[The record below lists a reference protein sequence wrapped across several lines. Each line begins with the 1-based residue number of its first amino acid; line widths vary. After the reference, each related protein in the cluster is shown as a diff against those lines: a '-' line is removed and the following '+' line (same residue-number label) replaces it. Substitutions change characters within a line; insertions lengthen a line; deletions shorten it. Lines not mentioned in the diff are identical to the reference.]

1 MKISIIIPAYN
12 EEEYLPK
19 LLESIKKQDF
29 KDYEVIVADAHSKDH
44 TREIAENYG
53 CTVVDGGLPGIGR
66 NRGAEIAEGELL
78 LFLDSDLE
86 LTDGYLQ
93 TVVDD
98 FENLDLG
105 IAITQMTAL
114 SEKRYVNAIH
124 TWCNWF
130 MIASESI
137 KPHGAG
143 CYGIVARRGL
153 HEKVNGFDE
162 ELDYGED
169 TDYIERIAEISNFKV
184 IRDAYV
190 KVSTRRLEEDGLL
203 TLIKQYGK
211 STINDFRGK
220 RTSADDLGYSFEHA
234 SENDNTLNYDD
245 APSPIE
251 NKAQPSDKRLKIF
264 YSVCGEGMGHAIR
277 SSVIIEH
284 LLKQHD
290 VYIFSSDRAYKFLAG
305 KFDNVYEIGGFN
317 TVYEN
322 NEVNNVKTFLDALKV
337 SPGDLK
343 NGYRTLYK
351 LAREVKP
358 NIIVSD
364 FEIYANLLSKVLSLP
379 LISLDNIHMLAET
392 EYEVPQ
398 KHKTD
403 IFTANAVARIYIQKP
418 KRYILTSFFFPPLKH
433 PKKAAIYPPVLRDKI
448 LNLKPEKGEHILVYQ
463 TSTSSL
469 KIVEGL
475 KKIDEKFIVYGFNK
489 DETDGNLTFRSFNED
504 LIYEDMRTSK
514 AVIVNGGFTTITEA
528 IYLKKPIYS
537 TPAHKNFE
545 QILNGFYVEK
555 LGYGEMHDDLNI
567 KKLEK
572 FLSRL
577 EVYQENLDKVEP
589 WTNDDILKDLDESI
603 EKYAKRNYKHFH
615 SLKGPH
621 KKFKN

>member
-1 MKISIIIPAYN
+1 MSNMKISIIIPAYN

-19 LLESIKKQDF
+19 LLESIEKQDF
-29 KDYEVIVADAHSKDH
+29 KDYEVIIADANSSDN
-44 TREIAENYG
+44 TREIAESYG
-53 CTVVDGGLPGIGR
+53 CTVVDGGLPGVGR
-66 NRGAEIAEGELL
+66 NRGAAVAKGELL

-86 LTDGYLQ
+86 LTEGYLEN
-93 TVVDD
+93 VVED
-98 FENLDLG
+98 FEDLNLG

-114 SEKRYVNAIH
+114 SEKKYVQALH

-143 CYGIVARRGL
+143 CYGIVARREL
-153 HEKVNGFDE
+153 HEKVGGFDE
-162 ELDYGED
+162 DLDYGED

-184 IRDAYV
+184 LRNAYV
-190 KVSTRRLEEDGLL
+190 IVSTRRLEEDGLL

-220 RTSADDLGYSFEHA
+220 RTSADELGYSFEHE
-234 SENDNTLNYDD
+234 SENSDYENHED
-245 APSPIE
+245 AISSIE
-251 NKAQPSDKRLKIF
+251 SHPKSDKQRLKIF

-277 SSVIIEH
+277 SSVIISH
-284 LLKQHD
+284 LIKNHD
-290 VYIFSSDRAYKFLAG
+290 VYIFSSERAYKYLAE

-351 LAREVKP
+351 MARQVKP
-358 NIIVSD
+358 NIIISD
-364 FEIYANLLSKVLSLP
+364 FEIYANLLSKILNLP

-392 EYEVPQ
+392 EYEEPK

-403 IFTANAVARIYIQKP
+403 IFTANAVARIYIQNP

-433 PKKAAIYPPVLRDKI
+433 PQKAAIYPPVLRDKI
-448 LNLKPEKGEHILVYQ
+448 LKLESEKGDHILVYQ

-469 KIVEGL
+469 NIVEGL
-475 KKIDEKFIVYGFNK
+475 KAIDEKFIVYGFNK

-528 IYLKKPIYS
+528 IYLKKPVYS

-555 LGYGEMHDDLNI
+555 LGYGEVHEDLDI
-567 KKLEK
+567 DKLEK
-572 FLSRL
+572 FLKRL
-577 EVYQENLDKVEP
+577 DFYQKNLDKVEP
-589 WTNDDILKDLDESI
+589 WTNDAILKDLDESI
-603 EKYAKRNYKHFH
+603 LKYAKTNYKHFH
-615 SLKGPH
+615 S
-621 KKFKN
+621 FKHHRK

>member
-1 MKISIIIPAYN
+1 MSNMKISIIIPAYN

-19 LLESIKKQDF
+19 LLESIEKQDF
-29 KDYEVIVADAHSKDH
+29 KDYEVIIADANSSDN
-44 TREIAENYG
+44 TREIAESYG
-53 CTVVDGGLPGIGR
+53 CTVVDGGLPGVGR
-66 NRGAEIAEGELL
+66 NRGAAVAKGELL

-86 LTDGYLQ
+86 LTEGYLENI
-93 TVVDD
+93 VED
-98 FENLDLG
+98 FEDLNLG

-114 SEKRYVNAIH
+114 SEKKYVQALH

-143 CYGIVARRGL
+143 CYGIVARREL
-153 HEKVNGFDE
+153 HEKVGGFDE
-162 ELDYGED
+162 DLDYGED

-184 IRDAYV
+184 LRNAYV
-190 KVSTRRLEEDGLL
+190 IVSTRRLEEDGLL

-220 RTSADDLGYSFEHA
+220 RTSADELGYSFEHE
-234 SENDNTLNYDD
+234 SENSDD
-245 APSPIE
+245 ESHEDAISTTE
-251 NKAQPSDKRLKIF
+251 SHLESGKRLKIF

-277 SSVIIEH
+277 SSVIITH
-284 LLKQHD
+284 LLEKHD
-290 VYIFSSDRAYKFLAG
+290 VYIFSSERAYKYLDE

-351 LAREVKP
+351 
-358 NIIVSD
+358 
-364 FEIYANLLSKVLSLP
+364 
-379 LISLDNIHMLAET
+379 M
-392 EYEVPQ
+392 
-398 KHKTD
+398 
-403 IFTANAVARIYIQKP
+403 AVARIYIQNP

-433 PKKAAIYPPVLRDKI
+433 PQKAAIYPPVLRDKI
-448 LNLKPEKGEHILVYQ
+448 LKLESEKGDHILVYQ

-469 KIVEGL
+469 NIVEGL
-475 KKIDEKFIVYGFNK
+475 KAIDEKFIVYGFNK

-528 IYLKKPIYS
+528 IYLKKPVYS

-555 LGYGEMHDDLNI
+555 LGYGEVHEDLDI
-567 KKLEK
+567 DKLEK
-572 FLSRL
+572 FLKRL
-577 EVYQENLDKVEP
+577 DVYQKNLDKVEP
-589 WTNDDILKDLDESI
+589 WTNDAILKDLDESI
-603 EKYAKRNYKHFH
+603 LKYAKTNYKHFH
-615 SLKGPH
+615 S
-621 KKFKN
+621 FKHHRK